1 MHTVGLDLTL
11 VGRPARPAARACPA
25 PGCTAPQHR
34 GAPGRRLSHAYPC
47 EPSARSADPPAATPS
62 PSSHPARGSAGAAG
76 AGRPPGG
83 GRARG
88 VASVGCA
95 ARQEQAPPGVA
106 NVLVRV
112 LRDAG
117 EVVTSTGTLPLQK
130 GLVHLM
136 PAVEADPLLRAGV
149 LSAAPH
155 VEPEAKTL

>member
-1 MHTVGLDLTL
+1 M
-11 VGRPARPAARACPA
+11 
-25 PGCTAPQHR
+25 
-34 GAPGRRLSHAYPC
+34 
-47 EPSARSADPPAATPS
+47 
-62 PSSHPARGSAGAAG
+62 
-76 AGRPPGG
+76 
-83 GRARG
+83 
-88 VASVGCA
+88 GCA